1 MDYKVSVLD
10 GNDKRINFLKSHLDK
25 VTEKF
30 NNLPSY
36 ERYLSDTEY
45 LYTKILKNIGYK
57 VVLENEAV
65 DKGVCTISRIYE
77 HPELPKISIV
87 STVVVIMEDEEDQ
100 KVTTFSHSSVHITSP
115 QDNNYY
121 YSIAEVEK
129 YLQIR

>member
-1 MDYKVSVLD
+1 MDYKVSVLE

-25 VTEKF
+25 VTEKY
-30 NNLPSY
+30 NNLPSH

-45 LYTKILKNIGYK
+45 LYAKILKKIGYK
-57 VVLENEAV
+57 VVLENEAI
-65 DKGVCTISRIYE
+65 DKGICTTSKVYE
-77 HPELPKISIV
+77 NPELPRISIV
-87 STVVVIMEDEEDQ
+87 STVVVIMEDEEAK